1 MVWLVLHATECR
13 VEHFVTALVNR
24 FATLSPENRRNIHV
38 ARTALRK
45 ACLLTLYDHAQ
56 RFHCDQRCHLW
67 LMGDEFRICAA
78 SIWFI
83 SERVRPCGSKCRIVR
98 TTSARDLSPVILT
111 SPPPD
116 GLLLPCPRV
125 QILRHAWARCIMADL
140 HNVCARRVA
149 LHPRASQPHY
159 NNSKVP
165 E

>member
-1 MVWLVLHATECR
+1 MVNFNTGCGILLAAMDGCRSCQAAATTVDVSRTFAVNMVKSDTFICVSSSPGLPQGVVVSFVLHATVCT

-67 LMGDEFRICAA
+67 LTGDEFRVCAA

-83 SERVRPCGSKCRIVR
+83 SERVRPCGSKC
-98 TTSARDLSPVILT
+98 
-111 SPPPD
+111 
-116 GLLLPCPRV
+116 
-125 QILRHAWARCIMADL
+125 
-140 HNVCARRVA
+140 
-149 LHPRASQPHY
+149 
-159 NNSKVP
+159 
-165 E
+165 

>member
-1 MVWLVLHATECR
+1 MFICVSSSPGPPLGVVVWLVLHATECR

-83 SERVRPCGSKCRIVR
+83 SERVRPCGSKMLNRPHHQRARPFSGDTDRPAPGWSFAPHVHVYKSCVMHGLAASWQISI
-98 TTSARDLSPVILT
+98 TS
-111 SPPPD
+111 
-116 GLLLPCPRV
+116 
-125 QILRHAWARCIMADL
+125 
-140 HNVCARRVA
+140 
-149 LHPRASQPHY
+149 
-159 NNSKVP
+159 VP
-165 E
+165 AV

>member
-1 MVWLVLHATECR
+1 MPPRTWKASLTNWSTPQEPLSST
-13 VEHFVTALVNR
+13 R

-45 ACLLTLYDHAQ
+45 ACLLTLYNHAQ

-67 LMGDEFRICAA
+67 LTGGEFRVCAA

-83 SERVRPCGSKCRIVR
+83 SERVRPC

-111 SPPPD
+111 APHPD
-116 GLLLPCPRV
+116 GLLLSMSTCTNLAQHV
-125 QILRHAWARCIMADL
+125 WASCIMADL